1 MSHHTL
7 CAFFT
12 PKPMAKKNQTK
23 EIAPKDEAPAILET
37 SPEAEPAEEF
47 DPAQAKAGLLDE
59 AVDPTEALDEEE
71 EDDELDGM
79 RVEGD
84 EEADPFEEELV
95 SDERDNW

>member
-1 MSHHTL
+1 
-7 CAFFT
+7 
-12 PKPMAKKNQTK
+12 MAKKNQKKDIVEK
-23 EIAPKDEAPAILET
+23 EEVPVALET
-37 SPEAEPAEEF
+37 APETEPTEEF
-47 DPAQAKAGLLDE
+47 DPTQAKAGLLDE

-71 EDDELDGM
+71 DDDELDGM